1 MASAGKHGEDGF
13 VRMSKGGVIKP
24 GKNRKRRFNA
34 PPHINRKFVSAP
46 LSPALRGQYGV
57 RTMPVRRDDTVTVMK
72 GDRKMMEG
80 RVIRVDPARGR
91 LLIEGVTRQRLD
103 GSTVQT
109 PVRAENVMIM
119 RINLDDEWR
128 RKMLERRGYGAS
140 LERG

>member
-1 MASAGKHGEDGF
+1 
-13 VRMSKGGVIKP
+13 
-24 GKNRKRRFNA
+24 
-34 PPHINRKFVSAP
+34 
-46 LSPALRGQYGV
+46 
-57 RTMPVRRDDTVTVMK
+57 MPVRRDDTVTVMK
-72 GDRKMMEG
+72 GDRKMTEG